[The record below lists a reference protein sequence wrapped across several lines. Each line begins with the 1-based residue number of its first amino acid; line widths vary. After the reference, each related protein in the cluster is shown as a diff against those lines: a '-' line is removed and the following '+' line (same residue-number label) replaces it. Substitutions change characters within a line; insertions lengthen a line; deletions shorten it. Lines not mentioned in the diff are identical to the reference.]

1 MKIVKRLLAT
11 LVSLLIAS
19 LIAAWSTLA
28 IIGSATAINQ
38 LIVASKGYEVV
49 ATQTRTAA
57 LSSANI
63 PEQYQATITQA
74 FEKSITEQQIEKI
87 VQPLLVDVVGWLDQP
102 AGTPAPQ
109 LVLNLSPLK
118 LQLEA
123 ELQQAELTEIE
134 KTALVAQ
141 VAKQIPDQIDLAQA
155 QGLAGGQGATTQ
167 TPTSA
172 SVPEAT
178 LVSVKSAYTIL
189 QQFALIGLGVLL
201 VLLALMIYLS
211 RKDGRAMLRRP
222 AWSFISA
229 GLLMTLIWLVSRV
242 LPVDQSQQTFVIAMS
257 VAREVT
263 GIVVWYSAASL
274 LVGAALYGLSFLLKA
289 PIAVTSSVPIAAP
302 PTTPISQP
310 QAQATAQPTTNQPE
324 ASRPNQDR

>member
-1 MKIVKRLLAT
+1 M
-11 LVSLLIAS
+11 
-19 LIAAWSTLA
+19 
-28 IIGSATAINQ
+28 
-38 LIVASKGYEVV
+38 
-49 ATQTRTAA
+49 
-57 LSSANI
+57 
-63 PEQYQATITQA
+63 
-74 FEKSITEQQIEKI
+74 
-87 VQPLLVDVVGWLDQP
+87 
-102 AGTPAPQ
+102 
-109 LVLNLSPLK
+109 LNLSPLK

-123 ELQQAELTEIE
+123 ELQQAEITEIE

-155 QGLAGGQGATTQ
+155 QGLAGGQGAATQ
-167 TPTSA
+167 TPTSPSA
-172 SVPEAT
+172 PEAT
-178 LVSVKSAYTIL
+178 LVSVKSAYTVL

-229 GLLMTLIWLVSRV
+229 GLLMTLIWLISRV
-242 LPVDQSQQTFVIAMS
+242 LPVDQSQQTLVIAMS

-289 PIAVTSSVPIAAP
+289 PIAVTSSVPIATP

-310 QAQATAQPTTNQPE
+310 QPQATAQPSTSQPE
-324 ASRPNQDR
+324 ASQPNKDR